1 MKGRGPIAWLVYAA
15 VRAVIA
21 AMQAFPMNWNLQT
34 AKLLARCWMVLMPRH
49 LDRAIQ
55 HIGASYGRT
64 MTPEKIRTLAV
75 LSLESTV
82 MFAIEVL
89 CMPRLIN
96 RFTWSQYIE
105 VVNFK
110 ELLELMVEGRGLI
123 MVTGHY
129 GSFELMGHLVA
140 SFGFRMGAVMRP
152 LDNFY
157 LNRYLVTARRT
168 HGMELMDKKGATAK
182 AEKFLTD
189 GGLLCFIGDQ
199 DAGRKGTFVEFFGRP
214 ASAYKSIGLLAMH
227 TNRPIVVGYA
237 RRRGD
242 TAKYEVGVQRIIHPH
257 EWASRDDPLL
267 WITQAYSTAIEE
279 LVRAAPEQYLWM
291 HRRWKSQPRTRT
303 RGSARVPDHLPKET
317 STHGAAAT
325 PSGGG

>member
-1 MKGRGPIAWLVYAA
+1 MAWLVYVA
-15 VRAVIA
+15 VRGVIA
-21 AMQAFPMNWNLQT
+21 TMQAFPMNWNLQT
-34 AKLLARCWMVLMPRH
+34 ARLLARCWIVLMPRH
-49 LDRAIQ
+49 LDRAMR
-55 HIGASYGRT
+55 HLSASYART
-64 MTPEKIRTLAV
+64 MTPDEIRRLAV
-75 LSLESTV
+75 RSLESTV
-82 MFAIEVL
+82 MFAVEVM

-96 RFTWSQYIE
+96 RSTWSQYIE

-110 ELLELMVEGRGLI
+110 ELLGLMVEGRGLI

-129 GSFELMGHLVA
+129 GSFELIGHLLA
-140 SFGFRMGAVMRP
+140 CFGFRMGAVMRP

-182 AEKFLTD
+182 AETFLKD

-199 DAGRKGTFVEFFGRP
+199 DAGRKGAFVEFFGQP
-214 ASAYKSIGLLAMH
+214 ASTYKSIGLLAMH

-242 TAKYEVGVQRIIHPH
+242 TAKYEVGVQRIIHPQ

-267 WITQAYSTAIEE
+267 WITQAYTAAIEE
-279 LVRAAPEQYLWM
+279 VVRAAPEQYLWI
-291 HRRWKSQPRTRT
+291 HRRWKSQPRI
-303 RGSARVPDHLPKET
+303 RGQRSASTANHLPEAT
-317 STHGAAAT
+317 SAHGVAAT
-325 PSGGG
+325 PDGRG